1 MTLCGAS
8 TICWSGR
15 VGRTRTARYSVRMP
29 LDRLLTLS
37 ANLLPLVGVWWWGWN
52 IFDVLILYWMQ
63 TVLLVIFTLLH
74 VTKVSESGL
83 GMITVNGRARP
94 ATRRDYLMIFSLV
107 GGVFCA
113 AHLLFLWVFFSGQ
126 LNRIVHGPVTFWQH
140 MVIASGAW
148 VALLL
153 SFVGGLARY
162 LLLPPRADVVRWIFR
177 RIGLAE
183 RDEPPG
189 NVDGMLA
196 ALFVRIFVMQAA
208 LIFGAM
214 LVQSYGTIAPLMIL
228 IVLKTLI
235 DFAGGLGG
243 MPAGTIMASRK

>member
-1 MTLCGAS
+1 MTLPGAS
-8 TICWSGR
+8 TICWRVR
-15 VGRTRTARYSVRMP
+15 VGLARAARYSVLMP

-37 ANLLPLVGVWWWGWN
+37 ANLLPLAGVWWWGWN

-63 TVLLVIFTLLH
+63 TVLLVLFTLLH
-74 VTKVSESGL
+74 ITKVPESGL

-107 GGVFCA
+107 GTVFCA

-153 SFVGGLARY
+153 NLVGGLARY
-162 LLLPPRADVVRWIFR
+162 LLLPPRADVVHWIFR

-183 RDEPPG
+183 RDEPPE
-189 NVDGMLA
+189 NIDGMLA
-196 ALFVRIFVMQAA
+196 ALFVRIFLMQAA
-208 LIFGAM
+208 IIFGAM
-214 LVQSYGTIAPLMIL
+214 LLQSYGTIAPLMIL

-235 DFAGGLGG
+235 DFSGGLGA
-243 MPAGTIMASRK
+243 MHARTITALRK

>member
-1 MTLCGAS
+1 
-8 TICWSGR
+8 
-15 VGRTRTARYSVRMP
+15 MP

-63 TVLLVIFTLLH
+63 TVLLVLFTLLH
-74 VTKVSESGL
+74 ITKVPESSL
-83 GMITVNGRARP
+83 GMITANGRARP

-153 SFVGGLARY
+153 NFIGGLSRY
-162 LLLPPRADVVRWIFR
+162 LLLPPRADVVRWVFR

-189 NVDGMLA
+189 NIDGMLA
-196 ALFVRIFVMQAA
+196 ALFVRIFLMQAA
-208 LIFGAM
+208 IIFGAM
-214 LVQSYGTIAPLMIL
+214 LLQSYGTIAPLMIL

-235 DFAGGLGG
+235 DFAGGLGA
-243 MPAGTIMASRK
+243 MHARTITALRK

>member
-1 MTLCGAS
+1 MTPTGAS
-8 TICWSGR
+8 TTCWSPHI
-15 VGRTRTARYSVRMP
+15 GRTRAARYSVSMP

-63 TVLLVIFTLLH
+63 TVLLVLFTLLH
-74 VTKVSESGL
+74 ITKAPESGL
-83 GMITVNGRARP
+83 GTITVNGRARP
-94 ATRRDYLMIFSLV
+94 ATRHDYLMIFSLV

-113 AHLLFLWVFFSGQ
+113 AHLLFLWVLFSGQ

-153 SFVGGLARY
+153 NLVGGLARY
-162 LLLPPRADVVRWIFR
+162 LLLPPRAGVVHWIFR

-183 RDEPPG
+183 QDEPPG
-189 NVDGMLA
+189 NIDGMLA

-208 LIFGAM
+208 IIVGAM
-214 LVQSYGTIAPLMIL
+214 LVRSYGTIAPLMIL

-243 MPAGTIMASRK
+243 MRAPMALRRLP

>member
-1 MTLCGAS
+1 ML
-8 TICWSGR
+8 
-15 VGRTRTARYSVRMP
+15 
-29 LDRLLTLS
+29 LDRLLALS
-37 ANLLPLVGVWWWGWN
+37 ANLLPLVGVWRWGWN

-63 TVLLVIFTLLH
+63 TVLLVFFTLLH
-74 VTKVSESGL
+74 ITKVPESGL
-83 GMITVNGRARP
+83 GTITVNGRARP

-153 SFVGGLARY
+153 NLVGGLARY
-162 LLLPPRADVVRWIFR
+162 LLLPPRADVVRWVFR

-189 NVDGMLA
+189 NIDGMLA
-196 ALFVRIFVMQAA
+196 ALFVRIFLMQAA
-208 LIFGAM
+208 IIFGAM
-214 LVQSYGTIAPLMIL
+214 LLQSYGTIAPLMIL

-243 MPAGTIMASRK
+243 MRSRTIMALRK

>member
-1 MTLCGAS
+1 MALDRFLTLC
-8 TICWSGR
+8 
-15 VGRTRTARYSVRMP
+15 
-29 LDRLLTLS
+29 
-37 ANLLPLVGVWWWGWN
+37 ANLLPLVGVWRWNWN

-63 TVLLVIFTLLH
+63 TGLLVLFTLLH
-74 VTKVSESGL
+74 ITKAPEAGL

-94 ATRRDYLMIFSLV
+94 ATRRDYLMIFGV
-107 GGVFCA
+107 MGGVFCA

-153 SFVGGLARY
+153 NLAGGLARY
-162 LLLPPRADVVRWIFR
+162 LLLPPRAGVVRWIFR
-177 RIGLAE
+177 CIGFAE
-183 RDEPPG
+183 RDAPPE
-189 NVDGMLA
+189 NIDGMLA

-208 LIFGAM
+208 IIFGAM
-214 LVQSYGTIAPLMIL
+214 LMQSYGTMAPLTIL

-243 MPAGTIMASRK
+243 MHARAITISRK

>member
-1 MTLCGAS
+1 MLEPACWTHARGALQPMH
-8 TICWSGR
+8 
-15 VGRTRTARYSVRMP
+15 MP

-52 IFDVLILYWMQ
+52 IFDVLVLYWMQ
-63 TVLLVIFTLLH
+63 TVLLVLFTLLH
-74 VTKVSESGL
+74 ITKVPEPGL
-83 GMITVNGRARP
+83 GMITVNGRTRP
-94 ATRRDYLMIFSLV
+94 ATRHDYLMIFSLV

-153 SFVGGLARY
+153 NLVGGLARY
-162 LLLPPRADVVRWIFR
+162 LLLPPRADVVHWIFR

-183 RDEPPG
+183 QDEPPG
-189 NVDGMLA
+189 NIDGMLA

-208 LIFGAM
+208 IIVGAM
-214 LVQSYGTIAPLMIL
+214 LVRSYGTIAPLMIL

-243 MPAGTIMASRK
+243 MHARAITALRRLP